1 MIGIY
6 RITNKLN
13 GKSYVGQSVHCGKR
27 LDEHSKGTQL
37 IDEIIQIEG
46 IENFN
51 FEILKEVEKSE
62 LNYWEDYF
70 IIKFGTMF
78 PSGYN
83 KKWNCNKEI
92 RKEIEKS
99 LIEGRTLEQH
109 DEGNTKTC
117 CVKKQV
123 EKENCLYI
131 DFNEISRRIE
141 KKRSFSDIVYVHLL
155 AKTKIEKEKYRYLY
169 CDTFTKTQ
177 VAKELGIS
185 RPTLNKKIDTL
196 FKIGLIEERLI
207 WSKAK
212 KKQVSVWLFPPFNV
226 RDFIDA
232 RTANFFTELPLYN
245 KTTLHEK
252 IIWLIFDLKRYW
264 FAEEKNKTFTING
277 LLNDLNMA
285 ETKQENRIRIFNYLL
300 LLQGLE
306 IISFDV
312 QEVPYKNDKQQRTFK
327 YFVLT
332 YFNDAYNKKLDAY
345 RDLLIG
351 DKEMEKFLNS
361 QKRICDFNMN
371 IF

>member
-1 MIGIY
+1 M
-6 RITNKLN
+6 
-13 GKSYVGQSVHCGKR
+13 
-27 LDEHSKGTQL
+27 
-37 IDEIIQIEG
+37 
-46 IENFN
+46 IENNRDFKISLY
-51 FEILKEVEKSE
+51 FERMDKRVQN
-62 LNYWEDYF
+62 LNS
-70 IIKFGTMF
+70 KLR
-78 PSGYN
+78 
-83 KKWNCNKEI
+83 C
-92 RKEIEKS
+92 
-99 LIEGRTLEQH
+99 
-109 DEGNTKTC
+109 
-117 CVKKQV
+117 
-123 EKENCLYI
+123 
-131 DFNEISRRIE
+131 
-141 KKRSFSDIVYVHLL
+141 FSDIVYIYFLT
-155 AKTKIEKEKYRYLY
+155 ASKKNNEKILVVDEETGELKEEYKEKYRYLY

-207 WSKAK
+207 WNKAK

-332 YFNDAYNKKLDAY
+332 YFNEAYNKKLDAY